1 MVFIAVAASFAV
13 KSRLS
18 AMRTVNRVEAATDG
32 ALVDGAVL
40 FSADALRPAVLSS
53 PSRKSRDAPT
63 VGQPAAAPASP
74 KPDVAVLPVDGR
86 AVACATGRGARL
98 EIRVVDQ
105 GGLLDLNAAPVAM
118 LQTFLDAAGLEA
130 ATGRRLA
137 DEIADFRDVDDD
149 PQSNGIKE
157 SAQYAQENLPW
168 GPRNAPF
175 SDPAEFGQLPSATP
189 AIVARLMPMLTI
201 ANPRASLDLGVMDRA
216 ARGKLPRDAARSPEI
231 KRWLMPSKGTD
242 FVVEARLR
250 RDDGSLTAGRRAL
263 VGFKPESGALRIRQ
277 WEGRTADDAD
287 WLNPARN
294 SVFCTKLA
302 LALGVSRS

>member
-1 MVFIAVAASFAV
+1 MVFVAVAASFAV

-18 AMRTVNRVEAATDG
+18 AMRTVNRVEAATEG

-40 FSADALRPAVLSS
+40 FAADALRPAAV
-53 PSRKSRDAPT
+53 PSQERKSRDAPT
-63 VGQPAAAPASP
+63 VAQPAVAPASP
-74 KPDVAVLPVDGR
+74 KPGARVLPVNGQ
-86 AVACATGRGARL
+86 AVACATGSGARL

-118 LQTFLDAAGLEA
+118 LRTFLNAAGLEA
-130 ATGRRLA
+130 AIARRLA
-137 DEIADFRDVDDD
+137 DEIADFRDSDDD

-157 SAQYAQENLPW
+157 SAQYAHENLPW

-189 AIVARLMPMLTI
+189 AIVAQLVPMLTI

-216 ARGKLPRDAARSPEI
+216 ARGKLPRDAARSAEI

-263 VGFKPESGALRIRQ
+263 VGFSQENGALRIRQ
-277 WEGRTADDAD
+277 WEGRTSDGAD
-287 WLNPARN
+287 WPNPAKG
-294 SVFCTKLA
+294 SPFCTKLA
-302 LALGVSRS
+302 IALGGVSR